1 MFKDF
6 GKRLRQEVKR
16 HVDQRLKKSEAISGQ
31 KVGLAALTLLCL
43 AHLPVVQGNR
53 RQGRVTQAPA
63 LRCLGWRLARR
74 LDGMDG
80 IVFS

>member
-31 KVGLAALTLLCL
+31 KVMYPRAMRTNHLLMS
-43 AHLPVVQGNR
+43 AV
-53 RQGRVTQAPA
+53 
-63 LRCLGWRLARR
+63 
-74 LDGMDG
+74 
-80 IVFS
+80 

>member
-6 GKRLRQEVKR
+6 GTRLRQEVKR

-31 KVGLAALTLLCL
+31 KVGLTALTSCF

-53 RQGRVTQAPA
+53 R
-63 LRCLGWRLARR
+63 
-74 LDGMDG
+74 
-80 IVFS
+80 